1 MKEII
6 LFLAEAVNNIHDVL
20 IAVTKAFGLQLTD
33 KDLHFWIIGIVGIF
47 TFLAVYTVFNILA
60 KWRWSITAISFVY
73 TFTVMTVLVFAIEIQ
88 QAITNRGHM
97 EFSDA
102 VIGLWGFLVFFGVY
116 AGIALIVTGLKRL
129 WKHRNKKHGE
139 DQEDTRSGR
148 HRSL

>member
-6 LFLAEAVNNIHDVL
+6 LFLTEVVNNIHDVL
-20 IAVTKAFGLQLTD
+20 INVAEAFGLQLTD
-33 KDLHFWIIGIVGIF
+33 KDLHFWIIGIIGIF
-47 TFLAVYTVFNILA
+47 TFFPVYLFFKMLS

-88 QAITNRGHM
+88 QAITDRGHM

-116 AGIALIVTGLKRL
+116 ACFALVITGVKQLLKR
-129 WKHRNKKHGE
+129 KKTTQSKDE
-139 DQEDTRSGR
+139 STRSGR
-148 HRSL
+148 YRSM